1 MKIAAL
7 QMCSSMQVEDNI
19 DAIAQAAQA
28 AASQGVTYLQTPEM
42 SVMFAEKRT
51 QLDDWAT
58 DANIEQTLGALADI
72 ARNNALYLHIGSM
85 AVPADDGRLFNR
97 AYLFS
102 PNGDLLDTYDK
113 IHLFDADIEGDAPYR
128 ESDNYRPG
136 EEAVVT
142 PVGALKLGF
151 SICYDVRFAHLY
163 AALRE
168 AEANLLT
175 VPAAFTVPTGEAH
188 WHALLRARA
197 IETGSFLVAAAQGGT
212 HENGRSTYGHSLI
225 IDPWGR
231 ILAEKADTEPGL
243 IIAPLDLNLIKEAR
257 MRLPTLANRREFSLS
272 VNRHMS

>member
-7 QMCSSMQVEDNI
+7 QMCSSMQVDQNI

-28 AASQGVTYLQTPEM
+28 AASQGVSYLQTPEM
-42 SVMFAEKRT
+42 SVMFAERRA
-51 QLDDWAT
+51 QLDEWAT
-58 DANIEQTLGALADI
+58 AQNVEQTLGALADI

-85 AVPADDGRLFNR
+85 AVPAEDGRLFNR
-97 AYLFS
+97 AFLFS
-102 PNGDLLDTYDK
+102 PNGELLTTYDK
-113 IHLFDADIEGDAPYR
+113 IHLFDADVEGDDPYR

-136 EEAVVT
+136 EEAVVC
-142 PVGALKLGF
+142 PVGAINLGF

-168 AEANLLT
+168 GDANVMA

-188 WHALLRARA
+188 WHVLLRARA
-197 IETGSFLVAAAQGGT
+197 IETGSFVVAAAQGGA
-212 HENGRSTYGHSLI
+212 HENGRNTYGHSLI

-231 ILAEKADTEPGL
+231 ILAEKADKSPGL

>member
-7 QMCSSMQVEDNI
+7 QMCSSMQVNENV
-19 DAIAQAAQA
+19 DAIAMAAQA
-28 AASQGVTYLQTPEM
+28 AASQGVSYLQTPEM

-51 QLDDWAT
+51 QLDEWAT
-58 DANIEQTLGALADI
+58 DENIEHTLKALADI

-85 AVPADDGRLFNR
+85 AVPSGDGRLYNR
-97 AYLFS
+97 AFLFS
-102 PNGDLLDTYDK
+102 PNGELITTYDK
-113 IHLFDADIEGDAPYR
+113 IHLFDADVEGDAPYR

-136 EEAVVT
+136 EEAIVT
-142 PVGALKLGF
+142 PVGDLNLGL

-168 AEANLLT
+168 AEANVMA

-188 WHALLRARA
+188 WHCLLRARA
-197 IETGSFLVAAAQGGT
+197 IETGSFVVAAAQGGT
-212 HENGRSTYGHSLI
+212 HENGRHTYGHSLI

-231 ILAEKADTEPGL
+231 ILAEKAGNEPGL
-243 IIAPLDLNLIKEAR
+243 IIAPLDLDLIKEAR

>member
-7 QMCSSMQVEDNI
+7 QMRSSMQADDNI

-28 AASQGVTYLQTPEM
+28 AASQGVSYLQTPEM
-42 SVMFAEKRT
+42 SVMFAERRA
-51 QLDDWAT
+51 QLDEWAT
-58 DANIEQTLGALADI
+58 DENVERTLGALADI
-72 ARNNALYLHIGSM
+72 ARNNALFLHVGSM
-85 AVPADDGRLFNR
+85 AVPAGDGRLYNR

-102 PNGDLLDTYDK
+102 PNGDLLETYEK
-113 IHLFDADIEGDAPYR
+113 IHLFDADVEGDDPYR

-136 EEAVVT
+136 ERAVVC
-142 PVGALKLGF
+142 PVGALNLGF
-151 SICYDVRFAHLY
+151 SICYDMRFAHLY

-168 AEANLLT
+168 AEANVMA

-197 IETGSFLVAAAQGGT
+197 IETGSFVVAAAQGGA
-212 HENGRSTYGHSLI
+212 HENGRNTYGHSLI

-231 ILAEKADTEPGL
+231 ILAEKADDEPGL
-243 IIAPLDLNLIKEAR
+243 IIAPLDLSLIKEAR
-257 MRLPTLANRREFSLS
+257 TRLPTFANRREFSLS